1 MRTPLI
7 THGDPTPVLE
17 SAKHNFYFVPL
28 LIEIFI
34 INYRLFSV
42 LFGRN
47 AGRDASP
54 EQCGTKPI
62 RIIPAIP
69 KKLPS
74 LRQGIQKYFCTLV
87 ITYLTFCEHKGKR
100 FALSIAKSME
110 LCVQSPSCA
119 SDAAGKSPFLS
130 KLAAVL

>member
-7 THGDPTPVLE
+7 TQGDPTPVLE
-17 SAKHNFYFVPL
+17 SAKHVFYFVPL
-28 LIEIFI
+28 FIEIFI

-42 LFGRN
+42 LFGRD

-54 EQCGTKPI
+54 EQYGSKPI
-62 RIIPAIP
+62 RIITAIRQ
-69 KKLPS
+69 KLLS
-74 LRQGIQKYFCTLV
+74 ARQGIQKHFGPTV
-87 ITYLTFCEHKGKR
+87 ITHLTFREHKGKR

>member
-1 MRTPLI
+1 MGTPVI
-7 THGDPTPVLE
+7 PHSYSTPVLE
-17 SAKHNFYFVPL
+17 PAKHDFNFVPL
-28 LIEIFI
+28 LVEIFI

-54 EQCGTKPI
+54 EQYGSKPI
-62 RIIPAIP
+62 RIITAIRQ
-69 KKLPS
+69 KLLS
-74 LRQGIQKYFCTLV
+74 ARQGIQKHFGPTV
-87 ITYLTFCEHKGKR
+87 ITHLTFREHKGKR
-100 FALSIAKSME
+100 FALSITKSME
-110 LCVQSPSCA
+110 LCVQSSSCA